1 MTASLATAAA
11 AKATVVSLGAG
22 FMISPEAK
30 AAGKAGG
37 YRGWELYMA
46 GRAGVLGDAPATVVA
61 AALGFFDPE
70 MVRRNWEAGRAV
82 RPVAEAVARYTEVCR
97 DWGRNRWGAVDDLDR
112 LCDLM
117 ARVVDAADPS
127 GLPVFAG
134 WRAQPL
140 PGDAPGRAAQ
150 LLHVLREHRG
160 GAHLVAVRACGLSPV
175 QAVVTGP
182 DAEEAIFHGFA
193 EPHPEP
199 DADLRARRARAED
212 LTDCLAAPAYAV
224 LDDAEAADL
233 LRLLATLPT
242 A

>member
-1 MTASLATAAA
+1 MTAGLATAVA
-11 AKATVVSLGAG
+11 AKPTVVSLGGG

-30 AAGKAGG
+30 AAGKDGG

-46 GRAGVLGDAPATVVA
+46 GRAGVLGDAPAEVVA

-82 RPVAEAVARYTEVCR
+82 RPVAQAVARYAEVCR
-97 DWGRNRWGAVDDLDR
+97 DWGRNRWAAVAGLDR
-112 LCDLM
+112 LSALA
-117 ARVVDAADPS
+117 ARVVQAAEPS

-140 PGDAPGRAAQ
+140 PEDAPGRAAQ

-160 GAHLVAVRACGLSPV
+160 GMHLLAVLASGLTPL

-182 DAEEAIFHGFA
+182 SAEEAAFHGFA

-199 DADLRARRARAED
+199 DDNLRARRARAED
-212 LTDCLAAPAYAV
+212 LTDRLVAPAYAV
-224 LDDAEAADL
+224 LDESEARDF
-233 LRLLATLPT
+233 LRLLAALPGG
-242 A
+242 